1 MKTTRTREWLALW
14 VLTLSGALAF
24 SVFHYFAV
32 RFISPADDVRDYYA
46 GVIGFVDHAPEKT
59 LERAR
64 GVLGGRIGATL
75 VFKNNEA
82 VELGEAILIYRGLA
96 AANGFAIDVIIPAFD
111 PQSPFPY
118 TFTIANAR
126 KGFSLVNRNFRLL
139 AATPSFLHL
148 EQVKD

>member
-32 RFISPADDVRDYYA
+32 SFISPADDVRDYYA

-126 KGFSLVNRNFRLL
+126 KSFSLVNRNFRLL